1 MERHPVILID
11 TREKNPIKFDRFQ
24 IKKLNVG
31 DYTTPKHYNKFHLE
45 RKSAV
50 DLYGTILKG
59 HGRFKRELLRAREHG
74 IRLVMIIECTEIRFY
89 EKRFPG
95 ASYCRVSGTV
105 LQKIVKT
112 IKRRYDLEFIWCENR
127 KKMKSI
133 ILKKLQ

>member
-31 DYTTPKHYNKFHLE
+31 DYTTPKHYNRFHLE
-45 RKSAV
+45 RKSPL

-59 HGRFKRELLRAREHG
+59 HKRFKKELIRAKENN

-95 ASYCRVSGTV
+95 SSYCRVPGYI
-105 LQKIVKT
+105 LQKIIKT
-112 IKRRYDLEFIWCENR
+112 MKKRYELEFIWCLNR
-127 KKMKSI
+127 KKMKSE
-133 ILKKLQ
+133 ILKQLK